1 MDTPP
6 NKYAPDH
13 VPSSNGSV
21 IILGHQRA
29 AYDRLLAV
37 AGASFFAQRQT
48 LPVRP
53 RSNTLV
59 VGPSGSGKTFLAG
72 AVAKHLGAPFLSLTV
87 GEWVIIGSSQRGAKT
102 TWPLIV
108 KFLQQNSKSDGV
120 VLFLDEVDKL
130 CGHTSWETFQR
141 AEIYKLL
148 DWGIPQ
154 GLCDGDGD
162 AICKTHIDAARDV
175 LANKTYIIAAGAFQ
189 GIWEG
194 RSKTSIGFSDQTSPC
209 LPVSLGD
216 LSATLPRELTN
227 RFRAEVIVLP
237 KLSREDYW
245 RMISQT
251 GAQVPAYLRDTFL
264 RLANERI
271 ESAVEC
277 QQGCRFLEEIILDS
291 IIHERESLKNWNG
304 PEGFPIFKDQPD
316 QTPADG
322 PGL

>member
-6 NKYAPDH
+6 NKYEPDH
-13 VPSSNGSV
+13 VPSSSGSR
-21 IILGHQRA
+21 IILAHQLA
-29 AYDRLLAV
+29 AYERLLAV
-37 AGASFFAQRQT
+37 AGASFYAQRQT

-53 RSNTLV
+53 RTNTLLI
-59 VGPSGSGKTFLAG
+59 GPSGSGKTYLAG
-72 AVAKHLGAPFLSLTV
+72 AVAKTLGAPFLSLSV
-87 GEWVIIGSSQRGAKT
+87 GEWILLGCSQRGAKT
-102 TWPLIV
+102 TWPLIL

-130 CGHTSWETFQR
+130 SGSTSYETFLR
-141 AEIYKLL
+141 TEAYKLL
-148 DWGIPQ
+148 DWGIPE
-154 GLCDGDGD
+154 GLCDGDGE
-162 AICKTHIDAARDV
+162 AICKNHIDTARDV
-175 LANKTYIIAAGAFQ
+175 LENKTFIIAAGAFQ
-189 GIWEG
+189 GLWEG
-194 RSKTSIGFSDQTSPC
+194 RSKATIGFSDQSSPS
-209 LPVSLGD
+209 LPFSLED
-216 LSATLPRELTN
+216 LSGTLPRELTN

-291 IIHERESLKNWNG
+291 IIHERESIRNWNG
-304 PEGFPIFKDQPD
+304 SEGYPIFKDQP
-316 QTPADG
+316 PPDG
-322 PGL
+322 PGF

>member
-1 MDTPP
+1 M
-6 NKYAPDH
+6 
-13 VPSSNGSV
+13 
-21 IILGHQRA
+21 ILGHQRA

-53 RSNTLV
+53 RSNTLL
-59 VGPSGSGKTFLAG
+59 VGPSGSGKTFLAD
-72 AVAKHLGAPFLSLTV
+72 AVAKHLAAPFLSLTV

-108 KFLQQNSKSDGV
+108 RFLQQNSKSDGV

-130 CGHTSWETFQR
+130 CGHTTWEAFLRT
-141 AEIYKLL
+141 EIFKLL

-162 AICKTHIDAARDV
+162 VICKTHIDEARDV

-194 RSKTSIGFSDQTSPC
+194 RSRKPIGFSGQASPS

-227 RFRAEVIVLP
+227 RFRAEVIALP
-237 KLSREDYW
+237 ELSREDYW

-251 GAQVPAYLRDTFL
+251 GAQVPVYLRDTFL

-271 ESAVEC
+271 EAAIQC

-291 IIHERESLKNWNG
+291 IICERESLKNWNG
-304 PEGFPIFKDQPD
+304 PEGFPIFKDQSLPD
-316 QTPADG
+316 VSG
-322 PGL
+322 F

>member
-1 MDTPP
+1 MDTPKKT
-6 NKYAPDH
+6 NEPDY
-13 VPSSNGSV
+13 VPSSTGSA

-29 AYDRLLAV
+29 AYERLLAV
-37 AGASFFAQRQT
+37 ASASFFVQRET

-53 RSNTLV
+53 RSNTLL

-72 AVAKHLGAPFLSLTV
+72 AVAKTLGAPFLSLTV
-87 GEWVIIGSSQRGAKT
+87 GEWILLGSSQRGAKT

-108 KFLQQNSKSDGV
+108 RFLQQNTKSDGV
-120 VLFLDEVDKL
+120 VLFVDEVDKL

-162 AICKTHIDAARDV
+162 AICKTHIDEARDV

-194 RSKTSIGFSDQTSPC
+194 ISKKPIGFSGQASPS

-227 RFRAEVIVLP
+227 RFRAEVIALP
-237 KLSREDYW
+237 ELSREDYW

-251 GAQVPAYLRDTFL
+251 GAKVPTYLRDTFL

-291 IIHERESLKNWNG
+291 IIHERESIRNWNG
-304 PEGFPIFKDQPD
+304 SEGYPIFKDQP
-316 QTPADG
+316 PPDG
-322 PGL
+322 PGF

>member
-1 MDTPP
+1 M
-6 NKYAPDH
+6 
-13 VPSSNGSV
+13 
-21 IILGHQRA
+21 IFGHQRT
-29 AYDRLLAV
+29 AYERLLAV
-37 AGASFFAQRQT
+37 AGASFFAQRNT

-53 RSNTLV
+53 RSNTLL
-59 VGPSGSGKTFLAG
+59 VGPSGSGKTYLAG
-72 AVAKHLGAPFLSLTV
+72 AVARHLAAPFLSLTV
-87 GEWVIIGSSQRGAKT
+87 GEWILLGSSQRGAKT

-108 KFLQQNSKSDGV
+108 RFLQQNSKSDGV

-130 CGHTSWETFQR
+130 CGHTTWETFLR
-141 AEIYKLL
+141 TEIFKLL

-154 GLCDGDGD
+154 GLCDSEGDS
-162 AICKTHIDAARDV
+162 ISKNHIDEALDV

-189 GIWEG
+189 EVWET
-194 RSKTSIGFSDQTSPC
+194 RSKAPIGFSDQSSPI

-216 LSATLPRELTN
+216 LSASLPRELTN

-291 IIHERESLKNWNG
+291 IIHEREFIRNWNVT
-304 PEGFPIFKDQPD
+304 EGSPIFKDQPD
-316 QTPADG
+316 QPPPEG
-322 PGL
+322 PCF